1 MKQVVQLYIEGQQVE
16 LFGDESISLNQS
28 IKNAKDISKVFT
40 EFSQSFTVPASR
52 TNNKIFKHYYN
63 FDIIGGFDARKKASA
78 NIELNSLPF
87 RDGKIRLE
95 GVELKNNKPE
105 AYKITF
111 FGNTVEL
118 KDLLGE
124 DKLSSLNW
132 LSNFK
137 RSYSASSIATD
148 CNAGGRDF
156 TVDSV
161 LYADA
166 LTVPLISVDGQEVI
180 SAPNATFN
188 YLDLKYGIRL
198 YVILKAIEEAY
209 GIEWASDSFFK
220 DTTNDQF
227 YNLYM
232 WMHKS
237 KGRIDVSGDV
247 TELYDQLP
255 VDTSSMTRVICTPSF
270 VYVSGLTGGNLLN
283 YDLDV
288 TTATINDYKITIKK
302 DGVIVN
308 EKYVSGGG
316 NTTLTGN
323 LSNTST
329 GYEVFI
335 TGTSSDSF
343 TCAWDLADPNLSES
357 HTYTGSSQS
366 LGTTYVFNPINELP
380 DMKVIDFLSG
390 MFKMFNLVAYVQ
402 NDGKIQVKDLD
413 SYYAGGTTRDIT
425 SYVDVSQSSVN
436 VALPFREI
444 NFEYEGR
451 GTSLAK
457 EYEEL
462 YNIGWGNLEYNGG
475 EILDGDVYKVQIP
488 FEHMQYIRVTGSS
501 IQYGRFVDDN
511 GDAYFGMPLL
521 YYPIL
526 KTGNFVI
533 ISGHGAIS
541 YYTIPSNSVNT
552 SASTDDDTCHFGL
565 EINEFTPADSF
576 EGSLYKNYYESYIAD
591 VFNNKRRLT
600 QLRAILPVG
609 FLINYNLADTLIIGQ
624 HQYRINS
631 INTNL
636 NTGESKLELLNIV

>member
-1 MKQVVQLYIEGQQVE
+1 MKQVVQLFIDGQQVE

-137 RSYSASSIATD
+137 RSYSASSVATD

-156 TVDSV
+156 TVDSI

-166 LTVPLISVDGQEVI
+166 LTIPLISVDGQEVI

-209 GIEWASDSFFK
+209 DIEWASDSFFK

-247 TELYDQLP
+247 TELYERLP
-255 VDTSSMTRVICTPSF
+255 TDTSSMTRVICTPTF

-288 TTATINDYKITIKK
+288 TTATGNDYKITIKK
-302 DGVIVN
+302 DGIIVN
-308 EKYVSGGG
+308 EKFVNGSGVTHT
-316 NTTLTGN
+316 TTLTGN

-335 TGTSSDSF
+335 TGTSADSF
-343 TCAWDLADPNLSES
+343 TCAWDLTDFNLSET
-357 HTYTGSSQS
+357 HTYSGSS
-366 LGTTYVFNPINELP
+366 
-380 DMKVIDFLSG
+380 
-390 MFKMFNLVAYVQ
+390 
-402 NDGKIQVKDLD
+402 
-413 SYYAGGTTRDIT
+413 
-425 SYVDVSQSSVN
+425 
-436 VALPFREI
+436 
-444 NFEYEGR
+444 
-451 GTSLAK
+451 
-457 EYEEL
+457 
-462 YNIGWGNLEYNGG
+462 NIS
-475 EILDGDVYKVQIP
+475 P
-488 FEHMQYIRVTGSS
+488 
-501 IQYGRFVDDN
+501 
-511 GDAYFGMPLL
+511 PL
-521 YYPIL
+521 
-526 KTGNFVI
+526 
-533 ISGHGAIS
+533 
-541 YYTIPSNSVNT
+541 
-552 SASTDDDTCHFGL
+552 
-565 EINEFTPADSF
+565 
-576 EGSLYKNYYESYIAD
+576 
-591 VFNNKRRLT
+591 
-600 QLRAILPVG
+600 
-609 FLINYNLADTLIIGQ
+609 
-624 HQYRINS
+624 
-631 INTNL
+631 
-636 NTGESKLELLNIV
+636 